1 MALPARPHFGSVA
14 GVAGTT
20 GATGAVVDRSAPMSE
35 PGPIPGRYE
44 SILVSNAVLRMDSKP
59 NKSDVEA
66 RLRDTAEAMSNRF
79 ESLQDEVTS
88 TGTDLR
94 SWVVENPVKSVGG
107 MLAAGLAVGLLFGGT
122 RRRRRR
128 RHQKLIDQYLDALT
142 DEIEEEAAAGEEP
155 SQALQKA
162 LRDRV
167 PLVVYAGSDRS
178 DGQEAGFVRSLLGE
192 GAGVV
197 VRTAL
202 SLVARDL
209 IESMLDDADLGEM
222 VDEESR
228 LS

>member
-1 MALPARPHFGSVA
+1 
-14 GVAGTT
+14 
-20 GATGAVVDRSAPMSE
+20 MSE

>member
-1 MALPARPHFGSVA
+1 
-14 GVAGTT
+14 
-20 GATGAVVDRSAPMSE
+20 MSE
-35 PGPIPGRYE
+35 LGPIPGRYE